1 MKEGINAG
9 HGDRSA
15 GMLQPII
22 KNVLEKIGQDIIIT
36 DQFKTVWCRKLHD
49 DQLKMLVQKG
59 VSYCLSY
66 M

>member
-22 KNVLEKIGQDIIIT
+22 KNVLEKIEQDMIIT
-36 DQFKTVWCRKLHD
+36 FITATITVH
-49 DQLKMLVQKG
+49 
-59 VSYCLSY
+59 
-66 M
+66 